1 MSTTTSIGS
10 QYMIKSFARE
20 VSQKIKAEAY
30 SASILKDALT
40 AIANEPDIV
49 GCPAYAGHINEDRL
63 VELIRQSIPD
73 ESTSNLWREYRL
85 DTDTF
90 KRKMCIRNISCGCE
104 VHIEYFD
111 GNIQYII
118 SAGFVTM
125 TGGGREYYC
134 FNFNDPEVETYRIRH
149 TTEKIGEA
157 QAVENIA

>member
-10 QYMIKSFARE
+10 QYRIKAFAAAVAKR
-20 VSQKIKAEAY
+20 IKAEAY

-40 AIANEPDIV
+40 AIAEEPDIE

-73 ESTSNLWREYRL
+73 ESTSDQWREYRL

-90 KRKMCIRNISCGCE
+90 KRKICLHNLFCGNE
-104 VHIEYFD
+104 IHIEYFV
-111 GNIQYII
+111 GNIQYLV

-125 TGGGREYYC
+125 NGKGREYYC
-134 FNFNDPEVETYRIRH
+134 FNFNDPEPEVETYRIRH
-149 TTEKIGEA
+149 TTEKI
-157 QAVENIA
+157 

>member
-1 MSTTTSIGS
+1 MD
-10 QYMIKSFARE
+10 YMIKTFARE
-20 VSQKIKAEAY
+20 VSQRIKAEAC
-30 SASILKDALT
+30 SASVLKAALT
-40 AIANEPDIV
+40 AIAEEPDIE
-49 GCPAYAGHINEDRL
+49 GCPAYAGHILEERL
-63 VELIRQSIPD
+63 IELVRQSIPD
-73 ESTSNLWREYRL
+73 ESTSDQWREYRL

-118 SAGFVTM
+118 SAGFVTSA
-125 TGGGREYYC
+125 GGGREYYC
-134 FNFNDPEVETYRIRH
+134 FNDTIETYRIRH